1 MNSPYVS
8 VIKHHSQRD
17 KAHQYTVQGL
27 DSFGSKTSILDDS
40 VHVAT
45 YNITT
50 GP

>member
-1 MNSPYVS
+1 

-17 KAHQYTVQGL
+17 KTHQYTVQGL
-27 DSFGSKTSILDDS
+27 DSLGSKTSILDVS

-45 YNITT
+45 YSITI